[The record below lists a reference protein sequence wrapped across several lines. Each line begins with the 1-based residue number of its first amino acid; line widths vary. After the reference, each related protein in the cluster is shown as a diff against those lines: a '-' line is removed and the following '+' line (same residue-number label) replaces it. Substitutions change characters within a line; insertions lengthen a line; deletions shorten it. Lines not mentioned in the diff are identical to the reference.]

1 MPGKLKWTHKAATL
15 TGAEK
20 GGQPKTEG
28 VQVVEGA
35 RRRTSVQKVKLEH
48 LEEKIINLW
57 HYVFALRLRLK
68 DD

>member
-1 MPGKLKWTHKAATL
+1 MSAFQAGLTVAGKC
-15 TGAEK
+15 
-20 GGQPKTEG
+20 GQPKTEG
-28 VQVVEGA
+28 GQVVEGA